1 METRPPEKKLRMV
14 PFTIHATRG
23 LLRDQQS
30 RRKTMAI
37 SLIIAVV
44 LLVAGLTV
52 FRPWLDPREHP
63 WRFILYWL
71 ACAWETVL
79 VLLLALFDLLV
90 VRAQKRAEEKLL
102 RQQFGKGI
110 TPEASDNPEN

>member
-1 METRPPEKKLRMV
+1 METPPPEKRLRV
-14 PFTIHATRG
+14 APFAIHATRG

-30 RRKTMAI
+30 RRKTMAV

-44 LLVAGLTV
+44 LLVGGLTV
-52 FRPWLDPREHP
+52 FRPWLDPHEHP

-79 VLLLALFDLLV
+79 VLLLAIFDLLL
-90 VRAQKRAEEKLL
+90 VRAQARAARKAL
-102 RQQFGKGI
+102 REDVK
-110 TPEASDNPEN
+110 PEDASGE